1 MCACLLHKGSVCSL
15 KRISVALHT
24 GGRSEGH
31 VYLAVREPV
40 TVTVVPERF
49 HFQQGDSVTLSCY
62 ATGTPKPTFVW
73 KKDGLALEQV

>member
-1 MCACLLHKGSVCSL
+1 MCFSL
-15 KRISVALHT
+15 TIFVALYI

-40 TVTVVPERF
+40 KVVVVPEWF
-49 HFQQGDSVTLSCY
+49 QFQQGDTVSLSCY

-73 KKDGLALEQV
+73 QKDGLVLKQV